1 MKIPAINISD
11 AAQSSFNDSSGN
23 NSGISSRNH
32 SQLAC
37 EWSEELISKYD
48 VAGPRY
54 TSYPSAIHFSE
65 SFTADVYRHEA
76 SKGVRDSLAPLSLY
90 IHIPFCENICYYC
103 ACNKVV
109 TSDKTVARK
118 YIDYLIKE
126 IKIQS
131 ELMGSHRI
139 VTQLHFGGGTPT
151 FLEGAEFTELMHQ
164 LAMHYN
170 LTDSMQREYSV
181 EIDPRTVNSDT
192 LALLKGLGFNRLS
205 LGVQDFDARVQEA
218 INRRQDVDMIQS
230 LTKDAWLYQFK
241 SVSYDLIYGLPFQT
255 LTTLEETLAKTIEL
269 FPDRVA
275 FYNYAHLPERFTS
288 QRAIGRHSLPS
299 AQQKV
304 DMLLLIA
311 DKLLGAGY
319 VHIGMDH
326 FVKPQD
332 DLAIAQKQGRLQR
345 NFQGYS
351 TSMATD
357 LVGLGVSSISTMKKS
372 FAQNERDLTNYYQ
385 RLDNDE
391 LPISKGFRLS
401 KDDELRGVIIG
412 ELICNLKV
420 DFKVLEDQFSISF
433 SDYFCRELKCL
444 ISLEMDGLV
453 CWHDVT
459 LNVTE
464 KGRVVLRNICMIFD
478 KYLQTDKSG
487 DRFSKAL

>member
-1 MKIPAINISD
+1 MKIPVIDISD
-11 AAQSSFNDSSGN
+11 GAQSYN
-23 NSGISSRNH
+23 NSLNYSKLPS
-32 SQLAC
+32 
-37 EWSEELISKYD
+37 EWSQELIAKYD

-54 TSYPSAIHFSE
+54 TSYPSAIQFSE
-65 SFTADVYRHEA
+65 AFTADTYRQVA
-76 SKGVRDSLAPLSLY
+76 KKGLRDSLAPLSLY

-131 ELMGSHRI
+131 ALMGRRRT

-164 LAMHYN
+164 LAMHYH
-170 LTDSMQREYSV
+170 LTDSLQREYSV

-205 LGVQDFDARVQEA
+205 LGVQDFDSRVQEA
-218 INRRQDVDMIQS
+218 INRRQDFAMIQS

-255 LTTLEETLAKTIEL
+255 LSTLGETLDKTIEL
-269 FPDRVA
+269 SPDRVA
-275 FYNYAHLPERFTS
+275 FYNYAHLPERFKS
-288 QRAIGRHSLPS
+288 QRAIGRYSLPS
-299 AQQKV
+299 GRQKV

-311 DKLLGAGY
+311 EKLLGAGY

-326 FVKPQD
+326 FVKPSD

-351 TSMATD
+351 TSMAED
-357 LVGLGVSSISTMKKS
+357 LVGLGVSSISTLRKN
-372 FAQNERDLTNYYQ
+372 FAQNERDLARYYQ

-391 LPISKGFRLS
+391 LPISKGVSLS
-401 KDDELRGVIIG
+401 KDDQIRGAIISA
-412 ELICNLKV
+412 LICNLKV
-420 DFKVLEDQFSISF
+420 NTRAIEEQFSIRF
-433 SDYFCRELKCL
+433 VDYFSRELQRL
-444 ISLEMDGLV
+444 MSMEMDGLV
-453 CWHDVT
+453 YWHGVT
-459 LNVTE
+459 LNVTD
-464 KGRVVLRNICMIFD
+464 KGRIVLRNICMIFD
-478 KYLQTDKSG
+478 KYLPADKSS
-487 DRFSKAL
+487 DRFSRAL